1 MLIQLLK
8 SQNRLPRSRFGL
20 LQPGCFLPQ
29 FHWLWHS
36 FRWFSLPSG
45 WTLRWF
51 RSSLRLSRYFSR
63 WFLIFWLLSRSLP
76 MQS

>member
-29 FHWLWHS
+29 FHWL
-36 FRWFSLPSG
+36 
-45 WTLRWF
+45 
-51 RSSLRLSRYFSR
+51 
-63 WFLIFWLLSRSLP
+63 
-76 MQS
+76 